1 MHQNQFANIAQLEAD
16 LWSAADNL
24 RANSKLTAGEYC
36 MPVLGIIFLAHA
48 TNRYNEAL
56 KEIRADQAAGKMPK
70 RPLTMADFKKRRA
83 LMLPKEAQFDELVKL
98 PKGVDLGEALV
109 AAMDAIERDFEP
121 LRGQLPRDYTRFESN
136 LLEDILRVFDS
147 ETLRKAHGDVFGRI
161 NEYFLMKFAMQGAQD
176 NGEFFTPPSIVQT
189 IVNVIEPTHGI
200 IFDPAFGSGGMAVQ
214 TGHFKESRGESV
226 AHQVTFYG

>member
-1 MHQNQFANIAQLEAD
+1 
-16 LWSAADNL
+16 
-24 RANSKLTAGEYC
+24 
-36 MPVLGIIFLAHA
+36 
-48 TNRYNEAL
+48 
-56 KEIRADQAAGKMPK
+56 MPK

-121 LRGQLPRDYTRFESN
+121 PRGQLPREYTKFESN

-161 NEYFLMKFAMQGAQD
+161 NEYFLMKFAASWWKRVMW
-176 NGEFFTPPSIVQT
+176 T
-189 IVNVIEPTHGI
+189 
-200 IFDPAFGSGGMAVQ
+200 
-214 TGHFKESRGESV
+214 
-226 AHQVTFYG
+226 